1 MPRVPGYLL
10 LTYKPIV
17 LLSYSAKRHNIPDA
31 IVYPMSQLR
40 VRDLMTTQV
49 ITVKPTDTVRQ
60 AVIRMAVDN
69 VSGAPVVDNRNH
81 VLGMISQTDILKL
94 ILKYQDK
101 LDADDAGH
109 LLNTP
114 LDTSASTQGV
124 NLANKEIS
132 DKKVEDIM
140 VKSTLVTTPDA
151 EIIEALKVMMKLGV
165 GRLPVLEQGVLVGT
179 ISRSDIIFYIYKK
192 KI

>member
-1 MPRVPGYLL
+1 
-10 LTYKPIV
+10 
-17 LLSYSAKRHNIPDA
+17 
-31 IVYPMSQLR
+31 MSQLR

-101 LDADDAGH
+101 LDADGAGH

-114 LDTSASTQGV
+114 LDTSASSQDV
-124 NLANKEIS
+124 NIANKEIS

>member
-1 MPRVPGYLL
+1 
-10 LTYKPIV
+10 
-17 LLSYSAKRHNIPDA
+17 
-31 IVYPMSQLR
+31 MSQLR

-81 VLGMISQTDILKL
+81 VLGMVSQTDILKL
-94 ILKYQDK
+94 ILRYQDK
-101 LDADDAGH
+101 LDEDDAGH

-114 LDTSASTQGV
+114 LDTSASSQDV
-124 NLANKEIS
+124 YIANKEIS

-151 EIIEALKVMMKLGV
+151 EIIEALKAMMKLGV

>member
-1 MPRVPGYLL
+1 
-10 LTYKPIV
+10 
-17 LLSYSAKRHNIPDA
+17 
-31 IVYPMSQLR
+31 MSQLR

-94 ILKYQDK
+94 ILRYQDK
-101 LDADDAGH
+101 LDEDDAGH

-114 LDTSASTQGV
+114 LDTSASSQDV
-124 NLANKEIS
+124 NIANKEIS

-140 VKSTLVTTPDA
+140 VKSTLVTTPYA